1 MEKFCVFALLPP
13 FLLQINGNDL
23 REVPHQTAVSFFHNT
38 GEVVTLLVER
48 GAEHRIRVGASCI
61 APLGVFFAYADL
73 GISSKYFVANVC
85 FLKVTAKN

>member
-1 MEKFCVFALLPP
+1 MKMLYCYMYMVFPLECYCVQIKVYIFALLPP

-48 GAEHRIRVGASCI
+48 GAEHRIRVRASRI
-61 APLGVFFAYADL
+61 APLDVFL
-73 GISSKYFVANVC
+73 CIR
-85 FLKVTAKN
+85 